1 MGSTE
6 IIIIAVIILFI
17 AFLTNGWTIK
27 RNSNLSVTLAIFGLL
42 LLPLAHIVASY
53 FVVDIANEAI
63 MQCTMDQG
71 ELVGHYLSENLGVFS
86 FIGEAIEEHLNEN
99 YSEEVM
105 AHLAKAIDYRKWP
118 QILMYASLIAIFV
131 DIFCLYNRSSESKK
145 FLIVM
150 RLAFTVAVGF
160 LAYSGVMIIY
170 GVAATRLDAKTY
182 GILSLTGGTS
192 DGYSVGVALMSAAF
206 YVVPLLLIHLIHYK
220 CANRY
225 FENEDDYLYN
235 QPELATVEQTSQ
247 LPHHF
252 RSPQMPVAPQAYI
265 KPSLPETNAIGAT
278 IEQLDELLHAGI
290 LTEEEYD
297 TEVKNIMPQSD
308 RTNNENKVVMLRNLK
323 TLYDAEILT
332 SEEYD
337 KQKQDVLL
345 SETIPMW
352 IQGKTKVEILI
363 ELKAL
368 LDEGVLEQKEFDYQK
383 IDILNSD

>member
-1 MGSTE
+1 MPNKNISKTGY
-6 IIIIAVIILFI
+6 VLLIL
-17 AFLTNGWTIK
+17 
-27 RNSNLSVTLAIFGLL
+27 GLL
-42 LLPLAHIVASY
+42 SLPIAHVIAAYCVI
-53 FVVDIANEAI
+53 DIANEAI

-71 ELVGHYLSENLGVFS
+71 EPVGHYLSENLGVFS
-86 FIGEAIEEHLNEN
+86 FIGEAIEEQLNES

-105 AHLAKAIDYRKWP
+105 THLAKAIDYRKWP
-118 QILMYASLIAIFV
+118 QILIYSSLIAIFV
-131 DIFCLYNRSSESKK
+131 DIFCLYNRSSDSRK

-160 LAYSGVMIIY
+160 LAYSGVMIVY
-170 GVAATRLDAKTY
+170 GVAATRLNAKTY

-235 QPELATVEQTSQ
+235 QPELAPVEQTSQ
-247 LPHHF
+247 FPHHF
-252 RSPQMPVAPQAYI
+252 QSPQIPVSPQAYI
-265 KPSLPETNAIGAT
+265 EPSLPEINATGAT

-290 LTEEEYD
+290 LTDEEYD

-308 RTNNENKVVMLRNLK
+308 QTNDENKVDLLRNLK

-332 SEEYD
+332 SEEFD
-337 KQKQDVLL
+337 KQKQDVLF

-363 ELKAL
+363 ELKTL
-368 LDEGVLEQKEFDYQK
+368 LDEGILAQEEFDYQK
-383 IDILNSD
+383 MDILDRD

>member
-86 FIGEAIEEHLNEN
+86 FIGEAIEEHLNES

-235 QPELATVEQTSQ
+235 QPELAPLEQSSHLQ
-247 LPHHF
+247 QHF
-252 RSPQMPVAPQAYI
+252 QSPQMPVPPKTYI
-265 KPSLPETNAIGAT
+265 KPSLPETNATGAI

-297 TEVKNIMPQSD
+297 TEVKNIMPQTSY
-308 RTNNENKVVMLRNLK
+308 TGNNKVDMLRNLK